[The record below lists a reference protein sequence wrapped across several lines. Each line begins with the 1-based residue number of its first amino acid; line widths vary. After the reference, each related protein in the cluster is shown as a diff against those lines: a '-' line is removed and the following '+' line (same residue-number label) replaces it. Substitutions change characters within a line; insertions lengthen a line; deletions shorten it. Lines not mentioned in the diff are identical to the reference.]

1 MNDPELMRNLTDG
14 FIHALRDPV
23 WKDIPIDDGMKGII
37 MTGQMQKLD
46 RIRQNGPTCHV
57 YPGAVHTRFSH
68 SLGVYRIGRELL
80 ISLLGRM
87 DCPFT
92 VKGERSFLAACLL
105 HDIGH
110 FPYAHSLKELSIKEH
125 EEIAADA
132 ILSDRE
138 LYDAICR
145 AGADPEMTASIIDKK
160 RPSERETEIYRN
172 FLSGALDPD
181 KLDYLN
187 RDAFF
192 AGVPYGIQDNDHIL
206 STVVLYE
213 DRLALPFSSYQ
224 SLENIL
230 FSKYL
235 MYKNVYWH
243 KGTRGATAMIKKAL
257 LSAIRE
263 GFLGK
268 GELVMLDDFQFQAL
282 ENRQYEP
289 FRLIRDVANN
299 RLFKAA
305 FTKSWEADGRLEME
319 AGDIERRFISE
330 DRIWK
335 CLVSEYP
342 SLKRFEVI
350 IDIPEPIS
358 FESDVRII
366 MEDGSARS
374 FGEVTNLFT
383 KDVGTQFA
391 KALRTVSVFTPE
403 YVSKESVERVIGECF
418 G

>member
-1 MNDPELMRNLTDG
+1 
-14 FIHALRDPV
+14 
-23 WKDIPIDDGMKGII
+23 
-37 MTGQMQKLD
+37 
-46 RIRQNGPTCHV
+46 
-57 YPGAVHTRFSH
+57 
-68 SLGVYRIGRELL
+68 
-80 ISLLGRM
+80 M

-92 VKGERSFLAACLL
+92 VRGERSFLAACLL

-110 FPYAHSLKELSIKEH
+110 FPYAHSLKELAIKEH

-132 ILSDRE
+132 ILGDEE
-138 LYDAICR
+138 LFDAIVK
-145 AGADPEMTASIIDKK
+145 AGADPEMTASIIDK
-160 RPSERETEIYRN
+160 RRDADRETEIYRN

-206 STVVLYE
+206 SSVVLYQ
-213 DRLALPFSSYQ
+213 DRLALPYSSYQ

-243 KGTRGATAMIKKAL
+243 KGTRSATAMIKKAL

-268 GELVMLDDFQFQAL
+268 GELVMLDDFQFQGL
-282 ENRQYEP
+282 ENRAYEP

-299 RLFKAA
+299 RLFKAS
-305 FTKSWEADGRLEME
+305 FTKSWEADGALEMA
-319 AGDIERRFISE
+319 AGDIERRFEAE
-330 DRIWK
+330 DSIWK
-335 CLVSEYP
+335 GLRKEYP
-342 SLKRFEVI
+342 GLKRYEVI

-366 MEDGSARS
+366 MEDGSSKS

-383 KDVGTQFA
+383 KDVGKQFA
-391 KALRTVSVFTPE
+391 KALRVVSIFTPE
-403 YVSKESVERVIGECF
+403 YVSKESVERIIGESF
-418 G
+418 GR